1 VLNGAL
7 AFLPSLLT
15 VPVIVGLVRP
25 GRLTTVLSTR
35 PPVWFGK
42 RSYSLYLWHF
52 PILSIAINQA
62 PASIPVALRLVGA
75 VVAAVVAADLS
86 YRYVEL
92 PVLRR
97 RPRSPAIPIAMS

>member
-25 GRLTTVLSTR
+25 GRLTTVLSIR
-35 PPVWFGK
+35 PPVWFGQ

-62 PASIPVALRLVGA
+62 PASIPVALRLVGT